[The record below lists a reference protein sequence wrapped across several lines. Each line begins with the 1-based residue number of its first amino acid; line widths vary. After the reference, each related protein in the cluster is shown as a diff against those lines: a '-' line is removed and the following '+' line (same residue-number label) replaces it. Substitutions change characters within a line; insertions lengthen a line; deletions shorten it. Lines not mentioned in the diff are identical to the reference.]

1 MSCGEEKVGGRGLPG
16 KMEHIKNSLLID
28 KLEKILDWG
37 IIVLLIANAFL
48 VANFIGFMIDIS
60 KVGEY

>member
-1 MSCGEEKVGGRGLPG
+1 MSYGEEKVGAPG
-16 KMEHIKNSLLID
+16 ELSQTAHTEDSLLID